1 MRDRD
6 VHAVGIIVGDVLPI
20 DLARPQRHATL
31 RNELLHPVRGELF
44 RIRRRHLAH
53 ARRAGL
59 EAHEHEA
66 HEDFLLQRDQS
77 AVLHV
82 ETAER
87 GSLRDADQL
96 AFERV
101 APVVIRTLDEL
112 TAVALLSVEQ
122 ARGPMPAD
130 VVEAAQLTIL
140 AADRND
146 RLVEQ
151 IEAVIVADLGNVVA
165 VADQLPAGAEDRALL
180 QLEEI
185 RVVVDPPGQTKI
197 VLVRESRPGGL
208 DRGAHSH

>member
-31 RNELLHPVRGELF
+31 RYELLHSIRGELF
-44 RIRRRHLAH
+44 GIRRRHLAH

-66 HEDFLLQRDQS
+66 HEDFLLQRDES
-77 AVLHV
+77 AALHV

-87 GSLRDADQL
+87 SALRNADQL

-101 APVVIRTLDEL
+101 APMVIRTLDEV

-122 ARGPMPAD
+122 ARGAMPAD
-130 VVEAAQLTIL
+130 VVKAAQLTVL
-140 AADRND
+140 ASDRND
-146 RLVEQ
+146 RFVEQ
-151 IEAVIVADLGNVVA
+151 VEAVIIADLGNVVA

-185 RVVVDPPGQTKI
+185 GVVVDPPGQAEV
-197 VLVRESRPGGL
+197 VLIRRVGG
-208 DRGAHSH
+208 